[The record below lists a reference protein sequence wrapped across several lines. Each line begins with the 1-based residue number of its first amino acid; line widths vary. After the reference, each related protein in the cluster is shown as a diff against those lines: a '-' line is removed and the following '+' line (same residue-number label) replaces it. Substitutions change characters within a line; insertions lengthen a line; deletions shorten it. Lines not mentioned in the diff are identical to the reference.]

1 MKVCLFED
9 NKYVNFLPLVYFRP
23 VWELICGAG
32 SIKEGIEKNLSEP
45 IKYFYL
51 ERDYISGSRDLDGE
65 FLFINGRLL
74 PNKFLS
80 KILNEPHEL
89 FVSQGEIVA
98 FRGTKEEFDE
108 VKKDPTKKPHREV
121 KLKLIQ
127 YPWDLLNNL
136 GEQIGVTKVQEG
148 AIVSSNVVI
157 DDSKGPVYI
166 GRGTIVHPF
175 TLLRGPLYIG
185 ENCRIAGEVSSSIIM
200 SHTNKA
206 HYGFIGDSYI
216 CSWVNL
222 GAGTTNSNLKNNY
235 GTVKVG
241 GVDTGRQFVGCFIAD
256 HTAVAIG
263 TMIYTGCVIG
273 VSANVFGS
281 HYVSKEVSSF
291 SWGESGI
298 AEIEKVK
305 AAAKAMMARRSVEFS
320 PSYGRLLEKIYEITQ
335 KES

>member
-1 MKVCLFED
+1 M
-9 NKYVNFLPLVYFRP
+9 
-23 VWELICGAG
+23 
-32 SIKEGIEKNLSEP
+32 
-45 IKYFYL
+45 
-51 ERDYISGSRDLDGE
+51 
-65 FLFINGRLL
+65 
-74 PNKFLS
+74 
-80 KILNEPHEL
+80 
-89 FVSQGEIVA
+89 
-98 FRGTKEEFDE
+98 
-108 VKKDPTKKPHREV
+108 
-121 KLKLIQ
+121 
-127 YPWDLLNNL
+127 
-136 GEQIGVTKVQEG
+136 
-148 AIVSSNVVI
+148 VI